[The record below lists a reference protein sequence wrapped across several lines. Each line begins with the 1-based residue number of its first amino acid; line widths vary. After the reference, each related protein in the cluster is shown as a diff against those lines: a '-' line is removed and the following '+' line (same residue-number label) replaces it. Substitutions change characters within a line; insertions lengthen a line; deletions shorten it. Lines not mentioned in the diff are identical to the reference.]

1 MSQFYRDLIVVSIKR
16 PWLELSKEL
25 PFFDNLERKR
35 RFLLI
40 ATFAKIDFYT
50 NSEFF
55 LVSLKF
61 SFLLR
66 NARYVEAQLYC

>member
-1 MSQFYRDLIVVSIKR
+1 MGQIEHDLIVVSIKR
-16 PWLELSKEL
+16 PWLELSKAL
-25 PFFDNLERKR
+25 PVFAKLERKR
-35 RFLLI
+35 CFRLI
-40 ATFAKIDFYT
+40 ANSAKIDFYT

-66 NARYVEAQLYC
+66 IAR